1 MSTNNSSLYF
11 IESNKDLCRIKNGK
25 SNNNNS
31 KDVYFEPEPSQDF
44 PNSNQNSEFCNNISQ
59 IFLNEDSSENDENS
73 TNSLLN
79 DKNKIKNANSPE
91 KTLPEKK
98 KYEKSKKDTS
108 INGDKKTKE
117 KQNISEETRNKLNEV
132 VESNENGLFDEI
144 IGLNK
149 TNKNITNQEINE
161 LNENQ
166 KKSKN
171 NLDIEICNNIK
182 RLFVIILIKLILD
195 SKNDNPIINMNDFV
209 KKQFY
214 EERSIDI
221 LKKYVPENIISE
233 INDIYNNNDY
243 PKSREFLGLTP
254 NLYSKNKINDLNKEN
269 SRIGNKQKDF
279 RINGNS
285 ILNLIMG
292 LATYLS
298 KNADIEKNL
307 NEKNKDKMDI
317 LNIIDNINNR
327 IGEEEFLNDNL
338 DKQLYDC
345 NTNNNEINIINEM
358 LDENY
363 SNTNCSTNNTFN
375 LEEIEKNLRKDNLLA
390 KIKREKKTNESS
402 FNKKYFEDFE
412 NKQIN
417 LYKNL
422 KCKLMAIYIFIS
434 LNLDGL
440 ILLTKLITIEKGQYI
455 KMKNSKEFENAIK
468 SCIGQDFSLDLTEK
482 EKKNIQER
490 VKLLEYM
497 VQNLKLFLKKKRKR
511 NNSK

>member
-44 PNSNQNSEFCNNISQ
+44 PNSNQNSEFCINVSQ
-59 IFLNEDSSENDENS
+59 IFSNEDSSENDENS

-91 KTLPEKK
+91 KTLPEKNK
-98 KYEKSKKDTS
+98 CEESKKDKS

-117 KQNISEETRNKLNEV
+117 KQNISEETRNKLNEI

-182 RLFVIILIKLILD
+182 SLFVIILIKLILD

-254 NLYSKNKINDLNKEN
+254 YLYSKNKINELNKEN
-269 SRIGNKQKDF
+269 SRKGYKQKDF
-279 RINGNS
+279 RISGNS
-285 ILNLIMG
+285 ILNLIKG

-298 KNADIEKNL
+298 KNPDIEKNL

-317 LNIIDNINNR
+317 LNIIDNTNIR
-327 IGEEEFLNDNL
+327 IEEEEFLNDNL

-345 NTNNNEINIINEM
+345 NTNNNEINITNEM

-375 LEEIEKNLRKDNLLA
+375 LEEID
-390 KIKREKKTNESS
+390 KTLERII
-402 FNKKYFEDFE
+402 YL
-412 NKQIN
+412 Q
-417 LYKNL
+417 
-422 KCKLMAIYIFIS
+422 KL
-434 LNLDGL
+434 
-440 ILLTKLITIEKGQYI
+440 
-455 KMKNSKEFENAIK
+455 
-468 SCIGQDFSLDLTEK
+468 K
-482 EKKNIQER
+482 EKKKPMNHRLIKNILKILKIN
-490 VKLLEYM
+490 KLISI
-497 VQNLKLFLKKKRKR
+497 KI
-511 NNSK
+511 